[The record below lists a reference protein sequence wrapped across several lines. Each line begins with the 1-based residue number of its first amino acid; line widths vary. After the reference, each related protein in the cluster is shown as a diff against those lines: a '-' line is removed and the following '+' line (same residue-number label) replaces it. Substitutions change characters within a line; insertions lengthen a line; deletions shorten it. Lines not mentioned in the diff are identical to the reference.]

1 MKRGAKSVV
10 VSTAQSSCMDLSR
23 EARAN
28 VARTV
33 MYSAFYCP
41 GTGGPGWGERSG
53 LRLVHSGGLE
63 RPMTKSALAPRCSQA
78 IVLVLAFGCLPRGEG
93 SAVAVRRRDGG
104 ALGWRGGGLSTPQP
118 PEAGAAGPAVPNF
131 APPAAMG
138 PPSDG
143 LRPGGARR
151 VGLVLGHHR
160 PGGAGGRWGHRG

>member
-1 MKRGAKSVV
+1 
-10 VSTAQSSCMDLSR
+10 MDLSR

-28 VARTV
+28 VAWTV

-104 ALGWRGGGLSTPQP
+104 ALGWRGRALSTPAP
-118 PEAGAAGPAVPNF
+118 PEAGGASPRVQSA
-131 APPAAMG
+131 APPPSNV
-138 PPSDG
+138 PPPDRRSPERARVVG
-143 LRPGGARR
+143 VRPG
-151 VGLVLGHHR
+151 H
-160 PGGAGGRWGHRG
+160 

>member
-10 VSTAQSSCMDLSR
+10 VSTARSSCMDVSR
-23 EARAN
+23 EGRGN

-104 ALGWRGGGLSTPQP
+104 ALGWRGEALSTPQP
-118 PEAGAAGPAVPNF
+118 PHAVAAGPRLQSFP
-131 APPAAMG
+131 PPAAMG
-138 PPSDG
+138 PPPNR
-143 LRPGGARR
+143 LRPYAARPLER
-151 VGLVLGHHR
+151 C
-160 PGGAGGRWGHRG
+160 